1 MPAQGHIALWMYPT
15 AYCIKRQVEEK
26 QRLKYMGPEAN
37 LFKIIP
43 VIRLVNYKQIIS
55 VSSMTSQKP
64 ILVALINL
72 TIVKNYDSINI
83 ELWRW
88 NKLSFT
94 IFLKLILINHVRG
107 KKRILY
113 FFMERITKSFSYEEV
128 MSIEPRKEK
137 KNHEIC

>member
-1 MPAQGHIALWMYPT
+1 M
-15 AYCIKRQVEEK
+15 
-26 QRLKYMGPEAN
+26 KYMGPEAN

-83 ELWRW
+83 EL
-88 NKLSFT
+88 
-94 IFLKLILINHVRG
+94 
-107 KKRILY
+107 
-113 FFMERITKSFSYEEV
+113 
-128 MSIEPRKEK
+128 
-137 KNHEIC
+137 